1 MIFISCFDVKYE
13 QPKQL
18 SPLVMAFIGD
28 AVYGL
33 LVPQRLVLKANQPV
47 SALHKKSVH
56 YVNASAQARGAGAI
70 FPLLTEEE
78 QTIYKRGRNAEV
90 NSVPKNA
97 NVADYHKATG
107 LEALFGFLYF
117 SNNHERIAYL
127 FDLIW
132 DTIEAED

>member
-1 MIFISCFDVKYE
+1 MIFISRFDVKYE

-33 LVPQRLVLKANQPV
+33 LVRQRLVLKANQPV

-56 YVNASAQARGAGAI
+56 YVNASAQARGADAI

-78 QTIYKRGRNAEV
+78 QTIYKRGRNAE
-90 NSVPKNA
+90 SILFPK
-97 NVADYHKATG
+97 TQM
-107 LEALFGFLYF
+107 L
-117 SNNHERIAYL
+117 
-127 FDLIW
+127 LI
-132 DTIEAED
+132 TIKQPD

>member
-1 MIFISCFDVKYE
+1 
-13 QPKQL
+13 
-18 SPLVMAFIGD
+18 MAFIGD

-33 LVPQRLVLKANQPV
+33 LVRQRLVLKANQPV

-56 YVNASAQARGAGAI
+56 YVNASAQARGADAI
-70 FPLLTEEE
+70 FPLFTEEE
-78 QTIYKRGRNAEV
+78 QTIYKSGRIAEF